1 MNQNMS
7 VNEFI
12 RKASGEMKA
21 DPQAVKAAI
30 DAGDVSKLT
39 ASMNSA
45 DMEKVQAILNDKNK
59 LNEILNSPMGKAL
72 FKHLSK

>member
-12 RKASGEMKA
+12 RKASGEVNA

-30 DAGDVSKLT
+30 ESGDIAKLT
-39 ASMNSA
+39 SSMSQA
-45 DMEKVQAILNDKNK
+45 DMEQVKAILSDKNK